1 MREILRRRA
10 HLLPGLL
17 LWAVLAAATVVD
29 VVSTRSSPLV
39 ETAAALL
46 CLTAAVVLSRRR
58 PGAAV
63 ATAVAFPVAQQVAFV
78 VGLVDGLSL
87 VPLATAAVTA
97 FLAGQRSARVGPVA
111 TIALTVV
118 LALLGLVVAES
129 VFSGHDV
136 RDFLSR
142 LVDWLGAAIIAVLVL
157 VAPWLLGR
165 YLPWHARLSRGGW
178 EVAERMERARAADAE
193 RARLRERAR
202 IASRMHDSLGHDLA
216 LLAVRAAALEM
227 ASADSPERREA
238 AAELRASAHE
248 AGLRLREIIGVLREG
263 DDEPSAEP
271 VADLVRRA
279 TDAGMAVRLL
289 REGPDPVPGGPGGR
303 AVHRVVQEALTNAAK
318 YAPGAEV
325 SVTVVRAA
333 DRTCV
338 EVEDTGPAGS
348 GGDGSDVTSGTGES
362 LGTSGTSG
370 SREGGGT
377 GRTSGSGGTGLA
389 ALRELVVGLGG
400 SFHAAGTARG
410 FAVRATLP
418 DPPRDGGDG
427 PDPASSANVLA
438 PSGPGQGHGGPALGD
453 EPSET
458 RRAHDEARGHARRS
472 LTTAVAVPLALTA
485 SLVGL
490 AFLLLWWVSANSV
503 LPPQDYDRLS
513 VGDDRSEVERVLPR
527 FAYPERSVDPLP
539 PRPPGAECRFYLV
552 SSEGGLPP
560 VYRLCFADGVLVAKD
575 EFERTDD

>member
-1 MREILRRRA
+1 MREIPRRRA
-10 HLLPGLL
+10 RLLPGLL

-29 VVSTRSSPLV
+29 VVSTRSFPLV

-78 VGLVDGLSL
+78 VGLVDSLSL
-87 VPLATAAVTA
+87 VPLATVAVTA
-97 FLAGQRSARVGPVA
+97 FVAGLRSARVGPVA

-289 REGPDPVPGGPGGR
+289 REGPRPAGR
-303 AVHRVVQEALTNAAK
+303 AAGPCTGWSRRR
-318 YAPGAEV
+318 
-325 SVTVVRAA
+325 S
-333 DRTCV
+333 RT
-338 EVEDTGPAGS
+338 
-348 GGDGSDVTSGTGES
+348 
-362 LGTSGTSG
+362 
-370 SREGGGT
+370 R
-377 GRTSGSGGTGLA
+377 
-389 ALRELVVGLGG
+389 
-400 SFHAAGTARG
+400 
-410 FAVRATLP
+410 
-418 DPPRDGGDG
+418 
-427 PDPASSANVLA
+427 
-438 PSGPGQGHGGPALGD
+438 PS
-453 EPSET
+453 T
-458 RRAHDEARGHARRS
+458 RRARR
-472 LTTAVAVPLALTA
+472 
-485 SLVGL
+485 
-490 AFLLLWWVSANSV
+490 
-503 LPPQDYDRLS
+503 
-513 VGDDRSEVERVLPR
+513 
-527 FAYPERSVDPLP
+527 
-539 PRPPGAECRFYLV
+539 
-552 SSEGGLPP
+552 
-560 VYRLCFADGVLVAKD
+560 YR
-575 EFERTDD
+575 